1 MKPRDNK
8 HQFALYCEALD
19 TDRTISTGTK
29 VSITDKELM
38 HRMQRILRL
47 NINDQCMLFDERK
60 HMLVTIQSY
69 ERNGFTVSVDAVTTN
84 QPYKPLISCGLP
96 LLKKQA
102 LEEAV
107 YGLVECGITSIYLL
121 DTAKVQRDWGGDKEY
136 ERLHKICVAAAEQSK
151 NYALPKL
158 HKPISLNAFIQ
169 QHSEYTKL
177 FFDPAGASIMA
188 TISDRKHENICFV
201 VGPEGDLT
209 ESEKDELR
217 NAQFSF
223 CHLTPTILRAQQ
235 AVVVVTGLLRT
246 IEQ

>member
-19 TDRTISTGTK
+19 TDRTISTGAK

-136 ERLHKICVAAAEQSK
+136 ER
-151 NYALPKL
+151 
-158 HKPISLNAFIQ
+158 
-169 QHSEYTKL
+169 
-177 FFDPAGASIMA
+177 
-188 TISDRKHENICFV
+188 
-201 VGPEGDLT
+201 
-209 ESEKDELR
+209 
-217 NAQFSF
+217 
-223 CHLTPTILRAQQ
+223 
-235 AVVVVTGLLRT
+235 
-246 IEQ
+246 